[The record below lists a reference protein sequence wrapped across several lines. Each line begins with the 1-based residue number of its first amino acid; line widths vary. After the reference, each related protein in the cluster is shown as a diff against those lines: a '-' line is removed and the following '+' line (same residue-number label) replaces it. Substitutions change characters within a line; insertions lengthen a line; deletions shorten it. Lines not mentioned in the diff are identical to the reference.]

1 MLKDWQQHLL
11 LPLRQKESASKIQ
24 VPRPD
29 IVKIYNKGIGGVE
42 LINQKAAAYNF
53 NQNKQLDFICVYFST

>member
-42 LINQKAAAYNF
+42 LINQKASAYNF
-53 NQNKQLDFICVYFST
+53 NQNKQLDFISVYFST